1 MPTFRN
7 NTDLAINYES
17 KGKLYSFPPHK
28 DYPAKI
34 WVPYQELGLELV
46 NADWPPVPENIL
58 ISGVFRFMDGMERR
72 FNFNHCDKY
81 HLNINV
87 YAGHIR
93 LYVGASRIPV
103 ELTRDYDTVLDWEKA
118 PYIRLV
124 GYPTESEIGV
134 HAEVCE

>member
-7 NTDLAINYES
+7 NTDLAINYEH

-46 NADWPPVPENIL
+46 NADWPPVPEKIL
-58 ISGVFRFMDGMERR
+58 VSGLFRFTDGMERK
-72 FNFNHCDKY
+72 FNFAHCEKY

-87 YAGHIR
+87 HSGHIK
-93 LYVGASRIPV
+93 LYVGSSRIGV
-103 ELTRDYDTVLDWEKA
+103 ELMRDYDVILDWEQA
-118 PYIRLV
+118 PFIRLV
-124 GYPTESEIGV
+124 GYEAESEV
-134 HAEVCE
+134 YVNTEVSE

>member
-7 NTDLAINYES
+7 NTDLAINYEH

-46 NADWPPVPENIL
+46 NADYPPVPESIL
-58 ISGVFRFMDGMERR
+58 VSGTFRFMDGMERK
-72 FNFNHCDKY
+72 FNMNHCSKY
-81 HLNINV
+81 HLKICV
-87 YAGHIR
+87 YAGHIK
-93 LYVGASRIPV
+93 LYAGSSRMAT
-103 ELTRDYDTVLDWEKA
+103 ELTKEHDFVFDWEKA

-124 GYPTESEIGV
+124 GYETESEVYV
-134 HAEVCE
+134 HAEAME